1 MNEARL
7 VQGSTGKHLVNLTI
21 PMFLGISSM
30 FVASMIDIIY
40 VGLIGSQELA
50 AISFTFP
57 VLMGMTTV
65 TLGIGVGAASI
76 IARMV
81 GRGERALA
89 PRMSTHALLL
99 AALFVVALSSLMSVL
114 QETLFRALGAN
125 AETLPLIAEYMDVWV
140 LGLPLFALSM
150 VSTMIMRA
158 VGNARTPGFI
168 MAGSAVLQVV
178 MAPPL
183 MFGLPGYADG
193 LGLAGAAWAFVC
205 SRAVIFLITL
215 AALRRMRLLPWRIA
229 GLPALMASWREVL
242 AIGIPSAMTNL
253 IGPASLAITV
263 VLLAPHSNAVVAGFG
278 IASRIE
284 ALATMVLMALAAS
297 TGPFVGQNWG
307 AGQHA
312 RVLEAHRLAYR
323 FALGYSLA
331 ICLVLAFWG
340 RSVVGAISDDAAVG
354 DAAYAYLLLVP
365 ATYGFLGVGMVA
377 SATFTALG
385 KPMPALVLSLGRM
398 AAVYAPLA
406 LVGDRLFGYQGVFA
420 AAAVA
425 NLLIG
430 ALSAYWIKRHLRRST
445 GELAPQ
451 NPERQDQEDRHGNQ
465 VAQQAMPSAE
475 QPGRG

>member
-7 VQGSTGKHLVNLTI
+7 VEGSTGKHLVNLTI

-40 VGLIGSQELA
+40 VGMIGSLELA
-50 AISFTFP
+50 AVSFSFP
-57 VLMGMTTV
+57 VVMGMTTV
-65 TLGIGVGAASI
+65 TMGVGVGAASI

-89 PRMSTHALLL
+89 PRLATHALLL
-99 AALFVVALSSLMSVL
+99 AALFVTALSILMSAL
-114 QETLFRALGAN
+114 QEAVFRGLGAN
-125 AETLPLIAEYMDVWV
+125 AEIRPLIAEYMGIWV
-140 LGLPLFALSM
+140 FGLPLFALSM

-168 MAGSAVLQVV
+168 MAGSAALQVA

-215 AALRRMRLLPWRIA
+215 AALRRMRLLPWRIG
-229 GLPALMASWREVL
+229 GLRALWASWREVL

-253 IGPASLAITV
+253 IGPASLAITI

-284 ALATMVLMALAAS
+284 TLAIMVLMALAAS

-331 ICLVLAFWG
+331 ICLLLAFWG
-340 RSVVGAISDDAAVG
+340 RSIAGAIGDDAAVA

-365 ATYGFLGVGMVA
+365 ATYGLLGVGMVA

-385 KPMPALVLSLGRM
+385 KPMPALILSVSRM

-406 LVGDRLFGYQGVFA
+406 LVGDWLFGYQGIFA

-430 ALSAYWIKRHLRRST
+430 ALSAYWIRRHLRRRT
-445 GELAPQ
+445 G
-451 NPERQDQEDRHGNQ
+451 DR
-465 VAQQAMPSAE
+465 
-475 QPGRG
+475 

>member
-1 MNEARL
+1 MNETRL
-7 VQGSTGKHLVNLTI
+7 VEGSTGKHLVNLTI

-40 VGLIGSQELA
+40 VGMIGSLELA
-50 AISFTFP
+50 AVSFSFP
-57 VLMGMTTV
+57 VVMGMTTV
-65 TLGIGVGAASI
+65 TMGVGVGAASI

-89 PRMSTHALLL
+89 PRLATHALLL
-99 AALFVVALSSLMSVL
+99 AALFVTALSILMSAF
-114 QETLFRALGAN
+114 QEAVFRGLGAN
-125 AETLPLIAEYMDVWV
+125 AEIRPLIAEYMGIWV
-140 LGLPLFALSM
+140 FGLPLFALSM

-168 MAGSAVLQVV
+168 MAGSAALQVA

-215 AALRRMRLLPWRIA
+215 AALRRMRLLPWRIG
-229 GLPALMASWREVL
+229 GLRALWASWREVL

-253 IGPASLAITV
+253 IGPASLAITI

-284 ALATMVLMALAAS
+284 TLAIMVLMALAAS

-331 ICLVLAFWG
+331 VCLMLAFWG
-340 RSVVGAISDDAAVG
+340 RSIAGAIGDDAAVA

-365 ATYGFLGVGMVA
+365 ATYGLLGVGMVA

-385 KPMPALVLSLGRM
+385 KPMPALILSVSRM

-406 LVGDRLFGYQGVFA
+406 LVGDWLFGYQGIFA

-430 ALSAYWIKRHLRRST
+430 ALSAYWIRRHLRRST
-445 GELAPQ
+445 G
-451 NPERQDQEDRHGNQ
+451 DR
-465 VAQQAMPSAE
+465 
-475 QPGRG
+475 

>member
-7 VQGSTGKHLVNLTI
+7 VEGSTGKHLVNLTI

-40 VGLIGSQELA
+40 VGMIGSLELA
-50 AISFTFP
+50 AVSFSFP
-57 VLMGMTTV
+57 VVMGMTTV
-65 TLGIGVGAASI
+65 TMGVGVGAASI

-89 PRMSTHALLL
+89 PRLATHALLL
-99 AALFVVALSSLMSVL
+99 AALFVTALSILMSAF
-114 QETLFRALGAN
+114 QEAVFRGLGAN
-125 AETLPLIAEYMDVWV
+125 AEIRPLIAEYMGVWV
-140 LGLPLFALSM
+140 FGLPLFALSM

-168 MAGSAVLQVV
+168 MAGSAALQVA

-193 LGLAGAAWAFVC
+193 LGLVGAAWAFVC

-215 AALRRMRLLPWRIA
+215 AALRRLRLLPWRIG
-229 GLPALMASWREVL
+229 GLRALWASWREVL

-253 IGPASLAITV
+253 IGPASLAITI

-284 ALATMVLMALAAS
+284 TLAIMVLMALAAS

-331 ICLVLAFWG
+331 ICLLLALWG
-340 RSVVGAISDDAAVG
+340 RSIADAIGDDAAVA

-365 ATYGFLGVGMVA
+365 ATYGLLGVGMVA

-385 KPMPALVLSLGRM
+385 KPMPALILSVSRM

-406 LVGDRLFGYQGVFA
+406 LVGDWLFGYQGIFA

-430 ALSAYWIKRHLRRST
+430 ALSAYWIRRHLRRRT
-445 GELAPQ
+445 G
-451 NPERQDQEDRHGNQ
+451 DR
-465 VAQQAMPSAE
+465 
-475 QPGRG
+475 

>member
-7 VQGSTGKHLVNLTI
+7 VEGSTGKHLVNLTI

-40 VGLIGSQELA
+40 VGMIGSLELA
-50 AISFTFP
+50 AVSFSFP
-57 VLMGMTTV
+57 VVMGMTTV
-65 TLGIGVGAASI
+65 TMGVGVGAASI

-89 PRMSTHALLL
+89 PRLATHALLL
-99 AALFVVALSSLMSVL
+99 AALFVTALSILMSAF
-114 QETLFRALGAN
+114 QEAVFRGLGAN
-125 AETLPLIAEYMDVWV
+125 AEIRPLIAEYMGIWV
-140 LGLPLFALSM
+140 FGLPLFALSM

-168 MAGSAVLQVV
+168 MAGSAALQVA

-215 AALRRMRLLPWRIA
+215 AALRRMRLLPWRIG
-229 GLPALMASWREVL
+229 GLRALWASWREVL

-253 IGPASLAITV
+253 IGPASLAITI

-284 ALATMVLMALAAS
+284 TLAIMVLMALAAS

-331 ICLVLAFWG
+331 ICLLLAFWG
-340 RSVVGAISDDAAVG
+340 RSIAGAIGDDAAVA

-365 ATYGFLGVGMVA
+365 ATYGLLGVGMVA

-385 KPMPALVLSLGRM
+385 KPMPALILSVSRM

-406 LVGDRLFGYQGVFA
+406 LVGDWLFGYRGIFA

-430 ALSAYWIKRHLRRST
+430 ALSAYWIRRHLRRRT
-445 GELAPQ
+445 G
-451 NPERQDQEDRHGNQ
+451 DR
-465 VAQQAMPSAE
+465 
-475 QPGRG
+475 

>member
-7 VQGSTGKHLVNLTI
+7 VEGSTGKHLVNLTI

-40 VGLIGSQELA
+40 VGMIGSLELA
-50 AISFTFP
+50 AVSFSFP
-57 VLMGMTTV
+57 VVMGMTTV
-65 TLGIGVGAASI
+65 TMGVGVGAASI

-89 PRMSTHALLL
+89 PRLATHALLL
-99 AALFVVALSSLMSVL
+99 AALFVTALSILMSAF
-114 QETLFRALGAN
+114 QEAVFRGLGAN
-125 AETLPLIAEYMDVWV
+125 AEIRPLIAEYMGIWV
-140 LGLPLFALSM
+140 FGLPLFALSM

-168 MAGSAVLQVV
+168 MAGSAALQVA

-205 SRAVIFLITL
+205 SRAIIFLITL
-215 AALRRMRLLPWRIA
+215 AALRRMRLLPWRIG
-229 GLPALMASWREVL
+229 GLRALWASWREVL

-253 IGPASLAITV
+253 IGPASLAITI

-284 ALATMVLMALAAS
+284 TLAIMVLMALAAS

-331 ICLVLAFWG
+331 ICLLLAFWG
-340 RSVVGAISDDAAVG
+340 RSIAGAIGDDAAVA

-365 ATYGFLGVGMVA
+365 ATYGLLGVGMVA

-385 KPMPALVLSLGRM
+385 KPMPALILSVSRM

-406 LVGDRLFGYQGVFA
+406 LVGDWLFGYQGIFA

-430 ALSAYWIKRHLRRST
+430 ALSAYWIRRHLRRRT
-445 GELAPQ
+445 G
-451 NPERQDQEDRHGNQ
+451 DR
-465 VAQQAMPSAE
+465 
-475 QPGRG
+475 